1 MTTDSGQ
8 TRRGGAPASPAKR
21 SGKGDVAADEATGR
35 PKRRSGP
42 RKRLLPEDYLERAM
56 AAKSARARGTWALRG
71 LAAAGDLD
79 STTHAMLLHQL
90 YLSHFSQGHFERAYE
105 IAEQATEIGVLP
117 DVMHQDAARAK
128 QAFGDVD
135 GAIGHLRLAARLG
148 PASRRAFHF
157 WTLGSILF
165 LVERHDEA
173 IAALQRAA
181 RWSTTEK
188 PLYQGHLALAKC
200 RAGRRVRGLKG
211 LIERL
216 ESCPAG
222 QGYGRFV
229 LGQLAFQSARFAE
242 ARVYL
247 EAFVQR
253 TEKGRSAM
261 AIALSG
267 ELKLARATLAKL
279 RQAS

>member
-8 TRRGGAPASPAKR
+8 ARRGARPSLAKR
-21 SGKGDVAADEATGR
+21 HGKGRQTTDEVALR
-35 PKRRSGP
+35 PKRRARP
-42 RKRLLPEDYLERAM
+42 RKKLLPEDYLERAI

-71 LAAAGDLD
+71 LASAGDLD
-79 STTHAMLLHQL
+79 PTTHAMLLHQL
-90 YLSHFSQGHFERAYE
+90 YLSHFSQGQFERAYE
-105 IAEQATEIGVLP
+105 IAEQAAEIGVLP

-148 PASRRAFHF
+148 PARRRPFHY

-165 LVERHDEA
+165 LAERHDEA
-173 IAALQRAA
+173 ISALQRAA

-200 RAGRRVRGLKG
+200 GAGRQVRGLKG

-216 ESCPAG
+216 EDCPAG

-242 ARVYL
+242 ARAYL

-279 RQAS
+279 HAAS